1 LYGRVV
7 SIRRLVLPLVAV
19 SAAVALLAGCADD
32 PAPPPTTSAPV
43 DAATSSA
50 PGPAPTGTASTA
62 GAVPPVLAFTA
73 RTVSGAEFNG
83 ATLAGRPTVLWFWAP
98 WCPTCAGQAKGVK
111 ATAEQL
117 VGKVNVV
124 GVGGLDNE
132 EAMRRFIGQ
141 WKLDGVTHLSD
152 ESGVVW
158 KKFAVTSQSTF
169 VLLDSRGTVVHKG
182 VLKGDDLLGRAG
194 ALT

>member
-1 LYGRVV
+1 VLV
-7 SIRRLVLPLVAV
+7 RRLVLPL
-19 SAAVALLAGCADD
+19 AAVLALLAGCA
-32 PAPPPTTSAPV
+32 T
-43 DAATSSA
+43 DASPSRTADT
-50 PGPAPTGTASTA
+50 PGPATA
-62 GAVPPVLAFTA
+62 GAASTGADPAASTTGGVPSTLAFTA
-73 RTVSGAEFNG
+73 RTVSGAEFDG

-117 VGKVNVV
+117 AGKVNVV
-124 GVGGLDNE
+124 GVGGLDDE
-132 EAMRRFIGQ
+132 TAMRRFITE
-141 WKLDGVTHLSD
+141 WKLDGVQHLSD
-152 ESGVVW
+152 EAGVVW

-169 VLLDSRGTVVHKG
+169 VLLDSRGTVVFKG

>member
-1 LYGRVV
+1 MV
-7 SIRRLVLPLVAV
+7 IRRLVLPLVAV
-19 SAAVALLAGCADD
+19 SAAVALLAGCAGD
-32 PAPPPTTSAPV
+32 PPPAAEPPV
-43 DAATSSA
+43 AT
-50 PGPAPTGTASTA
+50 GPASADVEPAASAA
-62 GAVPPVLAFTA
+62 GAVPATLAFTA

-117 VGKVNVV
+117 AGKVNVV
-124 GVGGLDNE
+124 GVGGLDDE
-132 EAMRRFIGQ
+132 AAMRRFIGE
-141 WKLDGVTHLSD
+141 WKLDEVPHLSD

-169 VLLDSRGTVVHKG
+169 VLLDSRGAVVHKG
-182 VLKGDDLLGRAG
+182 VLKGDEVLGRAG